1 MDAVAQAQPTDN
13 QQANK
18 ASEKRPRRMSA
29 EAREQLT
36 QQRWELLERINEL
49 FDKPMI
55 ALAFVWVVLLI
66 ISFTRGLSGPLVVV
80 DNAIWLLFIFDF
92 VLEMVIAPN
101 KKHYLEHHWLVA
113 ISLLL
118 PALRLIRIAEAVRLM
133 SLTAAAESFSL
144 VRIVAGVNR
153 GMEALNHTLRRHGI
167 GYIVLL
173 TAIVTLLGAAGML
186 SFESQA
192 PHEPG
197 FHSYW
202 DALWWTAMIMT
213 TMGSQY
219 WPQTMAGRVLAFLL
233 ALYAFAIFGYITA
246 TIATYFIGRE
256 SRDVARVAREE
267 RKETGETQALR
278 DEMARM
284 RAEMARMSALL
295 ARVDPKG
302 ENGEREGR

>member
-1 MDAVAQAQPTDN
+1 MYAVAQVQPADN
-13 QQANK
+13 QQAQNE
-18 ASEKRPRRMSA
+18 ASEKRPRQMDA
-29 EAREQLT
+29 AAREQLT
-36 QQRWELLERINEL
+36 QQRWELLARLNQL
-49 FDKPMI
+49 LDKPMI

-66 ISFTRGLSGPLVVV
+66 LSFTRGLPGPLAVV
-80 DNAIWLLFIFDF
+80 DQIIWLLFIGDF
-92 VLEMVIAPN
+92 VLQVVIAPN
-101 KKHYLEHHWLVA
+101 KKRYLERHWLVA

-133 SLTAAAESFSL
+133 SLTAAAETFSL

-153 GMEALNHTLRRHGI
+153 SMEALNHTLRRHGI
-167 GYIVLL
+167 GYIALL

-186 SFESQA
+186 SFENQASQ
-192 PHEPG
+192 HPG

-219 WPQTMAGRVLAFLL
+219 WPQTMAGRILAFLL

-246 TIATYFIGRE
+246 TIASFFIGRE
-256 SRDVARVAREE
+256 TRDVARVAREE
-267 RKETGETQALR
+267 HKETGETRALR
-278 DEMARM
+278 DELARM

-295 ARVDPKG
+295 
-302 ENGEREGR
+302 ERMEGAGNAKR